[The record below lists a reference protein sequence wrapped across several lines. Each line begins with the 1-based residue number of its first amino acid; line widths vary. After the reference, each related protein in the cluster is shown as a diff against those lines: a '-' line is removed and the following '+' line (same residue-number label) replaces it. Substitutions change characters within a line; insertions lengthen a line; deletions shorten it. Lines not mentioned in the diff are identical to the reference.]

1 MYLKKT
7 LNLEKTIV
15 RYVLGRSKRLET
27 NTVPFILATFGAA
40 IPLSYTFF
48 QFVEWMQTFQ
58 TCVKSPHFLKSPQF
72 FNGPY

>member
-1 MYLKKT
+1 MELPNKAVYNLPIIIILICTLKKT

-40 IPLSYTFF
+40 
-48 QFVEWMQTFQ
+48 VA
-58 TCVKSPHFLKSPQF
+58 
-72 FNGPY
+72 